1 FLHLL
6 QHLQKNDNN
15 ILALLSSQNNELF
28 LRYFR
33 SNHEILVE
41 KHLDL
46 FESQREE
53 KIPLP
58 FWKNHIVSTFVETIR
73 WWINT
78 DTKES
83 PEILTDYFLKVV

>member
-1 FLHLL
+1 M

-15 ILALLSSQNNELF
+15 ILTLLSSRNNELF

-33 SNHEILVE
+33 SNIEVLVE
-41 KHLDL
+41 EHLVL
-46 FESQREE
+46 FESKRDE

-58 FWKNHIVSTFVETIR
+58 FWENHIVSTFVETIC
-73 WWINT
+73 WWINNGM
-78 DTKES
+78 KES